1 MSLMGVYRVAGTR
14 RYRGHE
20 PGTEFG
26 ALLKP
31 LAEARAIARGDLEL
45 LERIEPTIE
54 PGTFRLPRGWI
65 TPTTERT

>member
-1 MSLMGVYRVAGTR
+1 MGFYRVVGSR

-26 ALLKP
+26 ARLKP
-31 LAEARAIARGDLEL
+31 LAEARAIGRGDLEL

-54 PGTFRLPRGWI
+54 PGTFRLPRNWSS
-65 TPTTERT
+65 TERT